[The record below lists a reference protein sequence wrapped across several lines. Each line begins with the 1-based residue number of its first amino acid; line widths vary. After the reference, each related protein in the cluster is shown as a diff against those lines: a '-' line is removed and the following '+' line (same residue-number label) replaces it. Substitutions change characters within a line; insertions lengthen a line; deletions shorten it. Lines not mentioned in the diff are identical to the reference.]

1 MATTEPDF
9 DVIVVGAGIAGCVT
23 AILLARAGRQV
34 VLIERGATAGSKNL
48 SGGVLYCRVLKDVFP
63 NLLTDAP
70 VERRITR
77 NVIQFLNADS
87 AVAVDYADARLAEPT
102 NAVTVLRAK
111 LDAWLADQC
120 EAEGVFV
127 MTGVRVDAL
136 LTEDGRIT
144 GVRAGED
151 ELHAR
156 VVVAADG
163 VNSFL
168 SKQAGL
174 RPATDP
180 LNHLA
185 VGIKGVMNLPEQVLA
200 DRFHLTGD
208 EGVAYAIVG
217 DCTQGI
223 GGGGFLYTNRASI
236 SLGVVL
242 RLDDLTRSGKAASD
256 VYDHF
261 VAHPFIAPL
270 LEGGEQV
277 EYGCHLVSEGGL
289 HGMGEIVTDG
299 MVVVGDAAG
308 LTLNTG
314 LTVRGMDLAAASGIA
329 AAKAIDEAITAS
341 DTSKTGL
348 EPYRRDLMDSFAGK
362 DLQTYAK
369 APSFLERSRL
379 YADYG
384 PLLADILHEVF
395 DQDLTPRKHLTTVA
409 REAFRGSPVRTRDLL
424 SDGLAGVRAL

>member
-1 MATTEPDF
+1 MATEAEPDF

-48 SGGVLYCRVLKDVFP
+48 SGGVLYCRVLEDVFP
-63 NLLTDAP
+63 NLLTAAP

-174 RPATDP
+174 RPTTDP

-185 VGIKGVMNLPEQVLA
+185 VGVKGVVNLPEQVLA

-236 SLGVVL
+236 SVGVVL
-242 RLDDLTRSGKAASD
+242 RLDDLTRSGKTASD

-277 EYGCHLVSEGGL
+277 EYGCHLVAEGGL
-289 HGMGEIVTDG
+289 HGMGQIVTDG
-299 MVVVGDAAG
+299 MVVVGDAA
-308 LTLNTG
+308 LTRLLHGRSAGT
-314 LTVRGMDLAAASGIA
+314 
-329 AAKAIDEAITAS
+329 
-341 DTSKTGL
+341 
-348 EPYRRDLMDSFAGK
+348 PYRGGHGSLPAVLVASCPGAERAHLRARARGRRSVGRFRRRNRSGDAGI
-362 DLQTYAK
+362 
-369 APSFLERSRL
+369 
-379 YADYG
+379 G
-384 PLLADILHEVF
+384 P
-395 DQDLTPRKHLTTVA
+395 
-409 REAFRGSPVRTRDLL
+409 
-424 SDGLAGVRAL
+424 